1 LRSIIIYI
9 ATKKNNSSKHHVI
22 SKLHEIASKTLLVD
36 SSFTYTHEINNA
48 ILPINRNISDNGR
61 DQKNPKARI
70 AKKSIKLT
78 SIIIMARFILQR

>member
-1 LRSIIIYI
+1 LQSIIIYI

-22 SKLHEIASKTLLVD
+22 SKLHKIAAKTLLVD
-36 SSFTYTHEINNA
+36 FSFTYMHEINNA

-61 DQKNPKARI
+61 FQKNPKARI

-78 SIIIMARFILQR
+78 SIIIMVRFISQR